1 MYQESD
7 FDKYPYFKQFPFE
20 HILDSLTGVI
30 ARGFIIDYAKVL
42 IKEDKPFAMC
52 IVDIDNFK
60 LFNDN
65 YGHQVGDEVLKTVAK
80 DLAECVGSR
89 GLVGRYGGD
98 EFLILFLDGHG
109 YDETHAFVKTL
120 YGPGKAIRRTVCL
133 DKIHPFLTATTGA
146 ASYPDDAKNYDE
158 LFKKVDKALY
168 RGKLKGRNCYITY
181 VEEKHGHIDVHKKDK
196 QSILVAFEDLARI
209 AQSKQNVH
217 TKMKQIV
224 DYAYDLLGC
233 TKFIVFNPER
243 ELAISN
249 DKPGAYKYKCAS
261 VAEMEKL
268 LGHKNYYSST
278 GLNPLSEIKQTFTAV
293 RKYAKDNNILSMLLY
308 RVDFKN
314 DTNGYILVYESSI
327 TRIWQERDIALLMYI
342 EKIIE
347 IIYLE
352 EKEIEG

>member
-1 MYQESD
+1 MYQEKD
-7 FDKYPYFKQFPFE
+7 FDRYPYFKQFTFE
-20 HILDSLTGVI
+20 HILDSLTGIV
-30 ARGFIIDYAKVL
+30 ARGFIIDYAKEL
-42 IKEDKPFAMC
+42 IKEKKPFAMC

-60 LFNDN
+60 LINDN
-65 YGHQVGDEVLKTVAK
+65 YGHQAGDEVLKTIAS
-80 DLAECVGSR
+80 DLAACVGER

-146 ASYPDDAKNYDE
+146 ASFPDDAKDYDE

-168 RGKLKGRNCYITY
+168 RGKIKGRNCYITY

-196 QSILVAFEDLARI
+196 QSMLVAFEDLARI
-209 AQSKQNVH
+209 VQTRQSVH
-217 TKMKQIV
+217 NKIKQIV
-224 DYAYDLLGC
+224 DYAFDLLGVTRFIIFDP
-233 TKFIVFNPER
+233 TKEM
-243 ELAISN
+243 AISN
-249 DKPGAYKYKCAS
+249 DKPGAYKYKCVS
-261 VAEMEKL
+261 VDEMEKL
-268 LGHKNYYSST
+268 LGHKSYYSSS
-278 GLNPLSEIKQTFTAV
+278 GQNPLSEIKTSYIAV
-293 RKYAKDNNILSMLLY
+293 RKYTKDHDILSMLLY

-342 EKIIE
+342 EKLIE

-352 EKEIEG
+352 NGVKEG